1 MTTME
6 NPAVP
11 AVHECTVS
19 GCSYNHDGCH
29 AFAITVRGDNGAA
42 DCGTFVPLNTK
53 GGLEKVVAK
62 VGACSRTDC
71 VHNASLE
78 CTAQG
83 VRIGPGSGDHAA
95 NCLTYQR
102 G

>member
-6 NPAVP
+6 MP
-11 AVHECTVS
+11 AVHSCTVT

-29 AFAITVRGDNGAA
+29 AFAITVGGSDSST
-42 DCGTFVPLNTK
+42 DCGTFVPLSTK
-53 GGLEKVVAK
+53 GGLPKVVAQ

-71 VHNASLE
+71 TFNANLE
-78 CTAQG
+78 CTASG
-83 VRIGPGSGDHAA
+83 VRIGPGEGDHAA
-95 NCLTYQR
+95 NCLTYQA